1 MDLTQRPGSL
11 RIRSS
16 ASMARDDQLESL
28 FLRPPCHLVF
38 SKRAKKTICSSSTF
52 GPRIWTEFRC
62 YAALQTA
69 HEMCQLLS
77 LFINN
82 PETEWR
88 FIMTIALAQLPRGR
102 FPTNLSRD
110 LTAGLVVFLVA
121 VPLCL
126 GIALASNAP
135 ILSGVLAGIIGGL
148 IVGAL
153 SGSQTSISGPAAA
166 LAAIAATQIADLG
179 SFAAFQLAVV
189 VAGLIQ
195 IGLGLARAG
204 SVAKYI
210 PSSVI
215 KGLLAAIGILLILK
229 QIPHLLGHDVDP
241 EGEMSFLQPDQAN
254 TFTELQRMLGHTH
267 FGATVI
273 GLGSIAV
280 MLIWARIK
288 LLKTSIIPAPLAAV
302 VFGAG
307 MGYTFQCLGGI
318 WSVEPAHFVQMPV
331 ADGFAGFVSFFQTPD
346 WSQIAN
352 PAIYRSGLV
361 LAAAASLA
369 SLLNLESVDKLDPEQ
384 RTSPPSRELWAQG
397 VGNVLCGLVG
407 GLPVT
412 SEVIRGSINVNAGGQ
427 SKWATMIHGWLLL
440 VSVIFF
446 PLLLNRIPL
455 SCLAAILLVTGAR
468 LASWKL
474 FQQMWNEGRYQFLPF
489 VLTVGAIVL
498 TDLLIG
504 VVIGL
509 FVSLGFILNSTLRR
523 PIRRIVEKHLGG
535 DVLHIELANQV
546 SFLNREALSQALGEV
561 PVNGQVLLDAQHT
574 DYIDP
579 DVLDLIR
586 EFKEQTAP
594 ARGIRVSQVGFRP
607 KYQLRDQVQYLDH
620 ATCEI
625 QSQMTPQAV
634 LQLLKEGHQR
644 FLSGQRLTRD
654 LGRQVRA
661 TAQKQHPLAV
671 VLSCIDSR
679 TPTEL
684 IFDLGLGDILSV
696 RVAGN
701 IVTHE
706 ILGSMEYACAVAKAK
721 LIVIMGHTRC
731 GAVTAAVDLTCSTKS
746 TAEATGCDHLDP
758 IVDSIQQS
766 VDPACCARLDAMS
779 TDEKEAFVNDVAR
792 ENVRH
797 ATEEVLCRSPILNQ
811 LHESGEIAIIG
822 AVYDVISGEIQFV
835 THEDACVT

>member
-1 MDLTQRPGSL
+1 
-11 RIRSS
+11 
-16 ASMARDDQLESL
+16 
-28 FLRPPCHLVF
+28 
-38 SKRAKKTICSSSTF
+38 
-52 GPRIWTEFRC
+52 
-62 YAALQTA
+62 
-69 HEMCQLLS
+69 
-77 LFINN
+77 
-82 PETEWR
+82 
-88 FIMTIALAQLPRGR
+88 MTIALAQQPRGR
-102 FPTNLSRD
+102 FPAILSRD

-135 ILSGVLAGIIGGL
+135 LLSGVLAGIVGGL
-148 IVGAL
+148 VVGSL
-153 SGSQTSISGPAAA
+153 SGSQTSVSGPAAA

-179 SFAAFQLAVV
+179 SFGAFQLAVV

-195 IGLGLARAG
+195 IGMGVARAG
-204 SVAKYI
+204 SVAKYF

-254 TFTELQRMLGHTH
+254 TFTELQQMLGHTH
-267 FGATVI
+267 FGATLI

-280 MLIWARIK
+280 MLTWDRIK
-288 LLKTSIIPAPLAAV
+288 LLKTSVVPAPLAAV
-302 VFGAG
+302 AFGAG
-307 MGYTFQCLGGI
+307 LGYAFQHLGGI

-331 ADGFAGFVSFFQTPD
+331 ADGFAGFASFLQWPD
-346 WSQIAN
+346 WSQVLN
-352 PAIYRSGLV
+352 PAILRSGLI

-397 VGNVLCGLVG
+397 VGNVVCGLVG

-412 SEVIRGSINVNAGGQ
+412 SEVIRGSINVNAGAQ
-427 SKWATMIHGWLLL
+427 SKWATTIHGWLLL

-468 LASWKL
+468 LASWNL
-474 FQQMWNEGRYQFLPF
+474 FKQMWSEGRYQFLPF
-489 VLTVGAIVL
+489 ILTVGAIVL
-498 TDLLIG
+498 TDLLVG

-509 FVSLGFILNSTLRR
+509 VVSLGFILNSTLRR
-523 PIRRIVEKHLGG
+523 PIRRVVEKHLGG
-535 DVLHIELANQV
+535 EVLHIQLANQV
-546 SFLNREALSQALGEV
+546 SFLNREALTQALDEV
-561 PVNGQVLLDAQHT
+561 PEGGHVLQDAQDT

-579 DVLDLIR
+579 DVLDLIHA
-586 EFKEQTAP
+586 FKDHTAP
-594 ARGIRVSQVGFRP
+594 ARGIRVSQVGFRS
-607 KYQLRDQVQYLDH
+607 KYHLGDHVQYLDH
-620 ATCEI
+620 ATREI
-625 QSQMTPQAV
+625 QNQMTPQAV
-634 LQLLKEGHQR
+634 LQLLKDGHQR

-671 VLSCIDSR
+671 MLSCIDSR

-684 IFDLGLGDILSV
+684 IFDQGLGDILSV

-701 IVTHE
+701 IVTPE
-706 ILGSMEYACAVAKAK
+706 VLGSMEYACAVAKAK
-721 LIVIMGHTRC
+721 LVVVMGHTRC
-731 GAVTAAVDLTCSTKS
+731 GAVTAAVDLACSTK
-746 TAEATGCDHLDP
+746 TAAEATGCDHLDP
-758 IVDSIQQS
+758 IVNSIQES
-766 VDPACCARLDAMS
+766 VDAACCARLDVMTS
-779 TDEKEAFVNDVAR
+779 HEKEHFVNDVAR

-797 ATEEVLCRSPILNQ
+797 ATHEVLSRSPILNQ

-822 AVYDVISGEIQFV
+822 AVYDVISGEIEFV
-835 THEDACVT
+835 THEDACVA